1 MKQRFSIFICSYK
14 DSLILLWIFEH
25 YILYWVF
32 GIYPGKRIR
41 TVSENIIHE
50 ERFTELGF
58 EEEENIM
65 KFFDSIR
72 VT

>member
-1 MKQRFSIFICSYK
+1 M
-14 DSLILLWIFEH
+14 WIFEH